1 MHPEQY
7 PGYVDPRHCLVFWA
21 RPPRHLRLLVDLV
34 QKKLR
39 DVNPGLYFDTLMK
52 SMLNIL
58 DLWFMPLEC
67 LHMTVLEVAHSLT
80 ESEIGEML
88 RIMEPTVTHITDYPF
103 DHRARLIKP
112 LLSYDNQAIALS
124 FSPTSDEHM
133 SDVIDGNDN
142 PYTYHHLRRDLY
154 DLCKRTGVDVGSRY
168 VVPSAHL
175 TLARFVTEQNPGRDG
190 EGQISSSAGIIK
202 WIDQLE
208 KINSWLKEQYWP
220 ESGSGTTAE
229 GEWIVGEETGLECRA
244 GTVWYGGGRSVQV
257 GRGFTVSR
265 LEHDEYRV
273 QDSPPHV

>member
-1 MHPEQY
+1 M
-7 PGYVDPRHCLVFWA
+7 
-21 RPPRHLRLLVDLV
+21 

-39 DVNPGLYFDTLMK
+39 DVNPGLCFDTLMK
-52 SMLNIL
+52 CMLNIL
-58 DLWFMPLEC
+58 DLWLMPLEC
-67 LHMTVLEVAHSLT
+67 LHMTALEVAHSLT

-88 RIMEPTVTHITDYPF
+88 RIMEPMVTHITDYPF

-133 SDVIDGNDN
+133 SDALDGNAY

-154 DLCKRTGVDVGSRY
+154 DLCKRSGVDVGSRY

-175 TLARFVTEQNPGRDG
+175 TLARFVTERNPGGDG
-190 EGQISSSAGIIK
+190 KGQVSGPAGIVK
-202 WIDQLE
+202 WINQLE

-220 ESGSGTTAE
+220 ESRSGTAAE
-229 GEWIVGEETGLECRA
+229 GEWTVGEEKGLECRA

-273 QDSPPHV
+273 HGSPPHV